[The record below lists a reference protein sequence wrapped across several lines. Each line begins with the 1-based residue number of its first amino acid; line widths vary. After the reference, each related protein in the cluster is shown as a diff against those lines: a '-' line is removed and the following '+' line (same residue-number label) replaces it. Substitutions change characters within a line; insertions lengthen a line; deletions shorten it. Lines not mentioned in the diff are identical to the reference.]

1 MGDSGL
7 FGLGNGVFL
16 GVMVLLVLGLALFLH
31 YGRKEAGEEIKSR
44 CTAKTSGRLEY
55 VDRGCYF
62 NGFKMNEH
70 RRGHY
75 MYGPSFVLT
84 SHTIYTYSVDGTSY
98 TGIDARTPLAL
109 AKGGNHGDEVEIYYN
124 PNDVMEFYCPNE
136 DRNIIYADLIITGM
150 IAAGAGLF
158 YYLSCCR

>member
-1 MGDSGL
+1 MVKNGL
-7 FGLGNGVFL
+7 VGGQ
-16 GVMVLLVLGLALFLH
+16 
-31 YGRKEAGEEIKSR
+31 
-44 CTAKTSGRLEY
+44 
-55 VDRGCYF
+55 
-62 NGFKMNEH
+62 FKMNEH

-75 MYGPSFVLT
+75 MYGPFFVLT

-136 DRNIIYADLIITGM
+136 DRNIIYADLIMAGF
-150 IAAGAGLF
+150 AAVVIGII
-158 YYLSCCR
+158 YYFMYVRK

>member
-1 MGDSGL
+1 MEKNGL
-7 FGLGNGVFL
+7 VGGQ
-16 GVMVLLVLGLALFLH
+16 
-31 YGRKEAGEEIKSR
+31 
-44 CTAKTSGRLEY
+44 
-55 VDRGCYF
+55 
-62 NGFKMNEH
+62 FKMNEH

-109 AKGGNHGDEVEIYYN
+109 AKGWNHGDEVEIYYN
-124 PNDVMEFYCPNE
+124 LNDVMEFYCPNE

>member
-1 MGDSGL
+1 
-7 FGLGNGVFL
+7 
-16 GVMVLLVLGLALFLH
+16 
-31 YGRKEAGEEIKSR
+31 
-44 CTAKTSGRLEY
+44 
-55 VDRGCYF
+55 
-62 NGFKMNEH
+62 MNEH

-84 SHTIYTYSVDGTSY
+84 SHTIY

-124 PNDVMEFYCPNE
+124 LNDVMEFYCPNE